1 MIWPAE
7 DIWQSCVPLLPA
19 LTVEVLKEVDST
31 NSELMRRAR
40 AGQTD
45 PVLLIAE
52 SQTAGRGRLGR
63 QWHAQAGDALTFS
76 LGLMLHPADWSGL
89 SLAVGLSV
97 VESLDPQGA
106 LGLGLKWPND
116 IWVCQQDTSQQI
128 LGTLPKPASN
138 TWCKLAG
145 ILIET
150 AVPSM
155 PMPKT
160 SQHQVTNSQT
170 EQRYCVI
177 GVGINIDKPKAL
189 DVSIPAIGLRD
200 LLEVAAAKAS
210 ATSASAAPPTA
221 PQALAMIA
229 QPLLAAV
236 LAFESKG
243 FAPSQA
249 AFQKRDVLH
258 DTPVTLSDGR
268 QGIARGVDNTGV
280 LRVET
285 PQGMQLINSAEVR
298 VRPSI
303 EESQ

>member
-40 AGQTD
+40 AGQTY

-170 EQRYCVI
+170 EKRYCVI
-177 GVGINIDKPKAL
+177 GVGINIGKPKAQ
-189 DVSIPAIGLRD
+189 DVSISAIGLRD
-200 LLEVAAAKAS
+200 LSEVAAAKAS
-210 ATSASAAPPTA
+210 ATSASAAPTTA

-303 EESQ
+303 EESP

>member
-7 DIWQSCVPLLPA
+7 DIWQSCVSLLPL

-40 AGQTD
+40 SGLTD
-45 PVLLIAE
+45 PVLLVTE

-106 LGLGLKWPND
+106 LRLGLKWPND
-116 IWVCQQDTSQQI
+116 VWVLQQPNQW
-128 LGTLPKPASN
+128 A
-138 TWCKLAG
+138 KLAG

-150 AVPSM
+150 AI
-155 PMPKT
+155 T
-160 SQHQVTNSQT
+160 QN
-170 EQRYCVI
+170 EGRYCVI
-177 GVGINIDKPKAL
+177 GIGVNIASPNAQDL
-189 DVSIPAIGLRD
+189 SMPAIGLREH
-200 LLEVAAAKAS
+200 LTGVETAS
-210 ATSASAAPPTA
+210 SAGISSSRATSAN
-221 PQALAMIA
+221 QALALIA
-229 QPLLAAV
+229 KPLLAAV
-236 LAFESKG
+236 LSFEAKG
-243 FAPSQA
+243 FAPLQA
-249 AFQKRDVLH
+249 AFQQRDVLR
-258 DTPVTLSDGR
+258 DMPVTLSDGR
-268 QGIARGVDNTGV
+268 QGTARGVDNTGV

-285 PQGMQLINSAEVR
+285 PQGMQFINSAEVR

-303 EESQ
+303 EGV

>member
-45 PVLLIAE
+45 PVLLVAE

-116 IWVCQQDTSQQI
+116 IWVRQQDTNQQM
-128 LGTLPKPASN
+128 LETLPKTASN
-138 TWCKLAG
+138 TWRKLAG

-150 AVPSM
+150 AVPST
-155 PMPKT
+155 PTPDT
-160 SQHQVTNSQT
+160 NQPQGTNSQT
-170 EQRYCVI
+170 QQRYCVI
-177 GVGINIDKPKAL
+177 GVGINIAKPSAQDL
-189 DVSIPAIGLRD
+189 AIPAIGLRD
-200 LLEVAAAKAS
+200 LSEVAAAKAS
-210 ATSASAAPPTA
+210 ATKASVPSATAA
-221 PQALAMIA
+221 QALALIA

-243 FAPSQA
+243 FATLQA
-249 AFQKRDVLH
+249 AFQQRDVLR
-258 DTPVTLSDGR
+258 DMPVILSDGR

-303 EESQ
+303 EESP

>member
-7 DIWQSCVPLLPA
+7 DIWQSCVSLLPA

-40 AGQTD
+40 SGLTD
-45 PVLLIAE
+45 PVLLVAE

-63 QWHAQAGDALTFS
+63 KWHAQAGDALTFS

-106 LGLGLKWPND
+106 LGLRLKWPND
-116 IWVCQQDTSQQI
+116 VWVLQQ
-128 LGTLPKPASN
+128 PKQWA
-138 TWCKLAG
+138 KLAG

-150 AVPSM
+150 AI
-155 PMPKT
+155 T
-160 SQHQVTNSQT
+160 QN
-170 EQRYCVI
+170 EERFCVI
-177 GVGINIDKPKAL
+177 GIGVNIASPNAQDL
-189 DVSIPAIGLRD
+189 SMPAIGLREH
-200 LLEVAAAKAS
+200 LTGVETAS
-210 ATSASAAPPTA
+210 SAEPSSSGATLA
-221 PQALAMIA
+221 PQALALIA
-229 QPLLAAV
+229 KPLLAAV
-236 LAFESKG
+236 LAFEAKG
-243 FAPSQA
+243 FAPLQA
-249 AFQKRDVLH
+249 AFQQRDVLR
-258 DTPVTLSDGR
+258 DMPVTLSDGR
-268 QGIARGVDNTGV
+268 QGTARGVDNTGV

-303 EESQ
+303 EGV